1 MHKAILV
8 VLLSCSPAVASEQL
22 YSVPIGDP
30 YKNSSVL
37 GVYVTGKG
45 KANEVINFDLTNE
58 ANAML
63 HGFVPHEGDT
73 VEWYVRPGVN
83 CSTPEE
89 KCEFTLGLRAK
100 Q

>member
-8 VLLSCSPAVASEQL
+8 VLLSCSSAIAAEQP
-22 YSVPIGDP
+22 SIGSMDNLR
-30 YKNSSVL
+30 KNSAVL
-37 GVYVTGKG
+37 GVELAGKG
-45 KANEVINFDLTNE
+45 KVNEVIYFNLTDEGNV
-58 ANAML
+58 ML
-63 HGFVPHEGDT
+63 YGFVPHEGDI

-100 Q
+100 H